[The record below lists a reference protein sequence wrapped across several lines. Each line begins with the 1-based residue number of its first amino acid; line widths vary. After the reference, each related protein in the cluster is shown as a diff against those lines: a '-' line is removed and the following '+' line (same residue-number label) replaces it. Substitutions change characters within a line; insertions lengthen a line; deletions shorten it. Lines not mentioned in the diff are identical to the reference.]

1 MVPAVFVNL
10 KGTLPLCNAKGK
22 ALSGSPRDMVS
33 QRHMQP
39 RSPIE
44 SRTCLWARNTLKIS
58 LFYVKKMAHIL
69 IIDDEIYFTDMLST
83 MVRNMGH
90 YVSSAYSI
98 EGGLEKISSQPF
110 DVVLLDVHLPDGSGL
125 EILPKLKALPSSPEV
140 IIITGFG
147 DPDGAE
153 LAIKNGA
160 WDYIQKPFS
169 TYTMTLLLTRA
180 LQYSEAKQ
188 SSRILFLLKRDGIIG
203 NSNRMDLCIEL
214 LAKAAASD
222 ANVLITG
229 ETGTGKELFARAIHK
244 NSKRAENNFIIVDC
258 AALPSTIVESL
269 LFGHEKG
276 VFTGAD
282 KSREGLIKQADGG
295 TLFLDEVGELPLSTQ
310 KTFLRVLHERSFRP
324 LGSKTEVKSDFR
336 LVAATNKNL
345 EDMVLNGSFRND
357 LLFRLRTISIE
368 LPPLREHLED
378 IKDLIFYYI
387 AKFCERYGN
396 EIKGFSPDFLE
407 ALTTYDWPGNIREL
421 VHTLERALAIAHN
434 EPTLFQKH
442 LPTDIRIK
450 LARAGMDL
458 EESNVVKKQA
468 VRRAPFLRIE
478 DFRKSK
484 DKEYLQD
491 LMSLVGN
498 NIKEACRL
506 SCLSRSHLYALL
518 KEYNL
523 SRPE

>member
-1 MVPAVFVNL
+1 
-10 KGTLPLCNAKGK
+10 
-22 ALSGSPRDMVS
+22 
-33 QRHMQP
+33 
-39 RSPIE
+39 
-44 SRTCLWARNTLKIS
+44 
-58 LFYVKKMAHIL
+58 MAHIL

-83 MVRNMGH
+83 MATNMGH

-98 EGGLEKISSQPF
+98 EEGLEKISSQLF
-110 DVVLLDVHLPDGSGL
+110 DVILLDVHLPDGSGL
-125 EILPKLKALPSSPEV
+125 NVLPKIQALPLSPEV

-169 TYTMTLLLTRA
+169 VYTMTLLLTRA
-180 LQYSEAKQ
+180 LQYREAKQ
-188 SSRILFLLKRDGIIG
+188 SSQMPFLLKRDGIIG
-203 NSNRMDLCIEL
+203 SSNKMDSCIEL
-214 LAKAAASD
+214 LARAAASD

-244 NSKRAENNFIIVDC
+244 NSKRAQGNFIIVDC
-258 AALPSTIVESL
+258 AALPSTIVESV

-282 KSREGLIKQADGG
+282 KPREGLIKQADGG

-310 KTFLRVLHERSFRP
+310 KTFLRALHERSFRP
-324 LGSKTEVKSDFR
+324 LGSKTEVESDFR
-336 LVAATNKNL
+336 LVAATNRNL
-345 EDMVLNGSFRND
+345 EEMVRTGSFRND
-357 LLFRLRTISIE
+357 LLFRLRTITIE
-368 LPPLREHLED
+368 LPPLKEHIED
-378 IKDLIFYYI
+378 IKELMFYYI
-387 AKFCERYGN
+387 AKLCGRYGN
-396 EIKGFSPDFLE
+396 DIKGFSPDFLE

-421 VHTLERALAIAHN
+421 VHTLERALAIAHD
-434 EPTLFQKH
+434 EPTLFPKH

-450 LARAGMDL
+450 LARAAIYP
-458 EESNVVKKQA
+458 EESNGLKKQA
-468 VRRAPFLRIE
+468 AGRAPLLRIE
-478 DFRKSK
+478 DFRKSR

-506 SCLSRSHLYALL
+506 SGLSRSHLYSLL
-518 KEYNL
+518 KEYNI